1 MVAVVDDIDFA
12 GEAKVKGEVKDLLIG
27 RYFLRVVDDCTA
39 FAALNVEDLQVILL
53 AFVKVDHVPKRQLQI
68 FGYMTV
74 NSSGE
79 VTWVVKHGFLP
90 F

>member
-1 MVAVVDDIDFA
+1 MASVVDDIDFA
-12 GEAKVKGEVKDLLIG
+12 GEAKVKGEVKDLLIS
-27 RYFLRVVDDCTA
+27 RYFLRMGDDRAA
-39 FAALNVEDLQVILL
+39 FAALNAEDLQVILL
-53 AFVKVDHVPKRQLQI
+53 AFVEIDHAPKRQLQI

-79 VTWVVKHGFLP
+79 VTWVVKHSFLP